1 MTAPFSARRRADE
14 FEALLS
20 RDPTTASSGTD
31 TQRYADLLEVV
42 ADLRA
47 VPPATAR
54 PEFVASLR
62 DRLMAEADTAL
73 VRQPPAPSRLAMPA
87 SSRTRQRRI
96 GALLGG
102 AALVGSAATMA
113 VAAQTALPGESLYG
127 VKRGIESAQ
136 VRLATDDADRGRT
149 LLAQAGTRLTELE
162 ELAAGDAGRDQL
174 VPDTLDSFTR
184 QSSDGVH
191 SLLASYEATGSEGD
205 AQVARDF
212 TATSMDRL
220 ERLQGELP
228 ESARDDLLAAARTLA
243 DLDDELSN
251 ACLACTGGITTT
263 PEFLQ
268 TSAPQV
274 GLLSGLDTDQLTL
287 EGAPIS
293 GQDVTGIQVP
303 EALDPQQVVPTAQ
316 PSTTLGPG
324 PGSVV
329 PDPTSTDP
337 ASTDPAKPDP
347 TKPVKDITKNL
358 TDTVTD
364 TTDTVTDGLT
374 DTTGNLTSQLDDVT
388 GGALGGLTSGAD
400 DATGGLIG
408 EVTGAVD
415 GITGGTLGNA
425 TGGLLP

>member
-14 FEALLS
+14 FEAVLS
-20 RDPTTASSGTD
+20 RDPTTASSGTEA
-31 TQRYADLLEVV
+31 QRYADLLEVV

-62 DRLMAEADTAL
+62 ERLMAEADTAL
-73 VRQPPAPSRLAMPA
+73 VRRPPAPSRLAMPA

-102 AALVGSAATMA
+102 VALVGSAATMA

-136 VRLATDDADRGRT
+136 VRLAPDDADRGRT

-162 ELAAGDAGRDQL
+162 ELAAGDAGRDEL
-174 VPDTLDSFTR
+174 VPETLDTFTR
-184 QSSDGVH
+184 QSSDGVG

-228 ESARDDLLAAARTLA
+228 ESARDDLLAAGRTLA
-243 DLDDELSN
+243 DLDLEVSN
-251 ACLACTGGITTT
+251 VCLTCTGGITTT
-263 PEFLQ
+263 PEFLL

-293 GQDVTGIQVP
+293 GQDLTGIQVP

-316 PSTTLGPG
+316 PSTTPGPG

-329 PDPTSTDP
+329 PDPT
-337 ASTDPAKPDP
+337 KPDP
-347 TKPVKDITKNL
+347 TKPDPTRPVKDITKNL
-358 TDTVTD
+358 TDTVTN

-374 DTTGNLTSQLDDVT
+374 DTTGSLTSQLDDVT

-408 EVTGAVD
+408 EVTGTLD
-415 GITGGTLGNA
+415 GITGGSLGNA

>member
-1 MTAPFSARRRADE
+1 MTAPFSARRRAEE
-14 FEALLS
+14 FEALVS
-20 RDPTTASSGTD
+20 RDPTTASSGPD
-31 TQRYADLLEVV
+31 AERYADLLEVV

-62 DRLMAEADTAL
+62 ERLMAEADTAL

-102 AALVGSAATMA
+102 VALVGSAATMA

-136 VRLATDDADRGRT
+136 VRLAPDDADRGRT

-162 ELAAGDAGRDQL
+162 ELAAGDAGRDEL

-184 QSSDGVH
+184 QSSDGVR
-191 SLLASYEATGSEGD
+191 SLLVSYEATGSESD
-205 AQVARDF
+205 AQAARDF

-228 ESARDDLLAAARTLA
+228 ESVRDDLLAAGRTLA
-243 DLDDELSN
+243 DLDLEVSN
-251 ACLACTGGITTT
+251 VCLTCTGGITTT
-263 PEFLQ
+263 PEFLLA
-268 TSAPQV
+268 SAPQV

-293 GQDVTGIQVP
+293 GQDLTGIQVP
-303 EALDPQQVVPTAQ
+303 EALDPQQVVPTQQ

-337 ASTDPAKPDP
+337 AKPDP
-347 TKPVKDITKNL
+347 TKPARDITKNL

-374 DTTGNLTSQLDDVT
+374 DTTGSLTSQLDDVT

-408 EVTGAVD
+408 EVTGTVD

>member
-1 MTAPFSARRRADE
+1 VPRAWTH
-14 FEALLS
+14 LL
-20 RDPTTASSGTD
+20 A
-31 TQRYADLLEVV
+31 VV
-42 ADLRA
+42 AGSPIDPEQET
-47 VPPATAR
+47 PPAWRAYV
-54 PEFVASLR
+54 EEVL
-62 DRLMAEADTAL
+62 DT
-73 VRQPPAPSRLAMPA
+73 
-87 SSRTRQRRI
+87 
-96 GALLGG
+96 
-102 AALVGSAATMA
+102 
-113 VAAQTALPGESLYG
+113 
-127 VKRGIESAQ
+127 
-136 VRLATDDADRGRT
+136 
-149 LLAQAGTRLTELE
+149 
-162 ELAAGDAGRDQL
+162 
-174 VPDTLDSFTR
+174 FTR
-184 QSSDGVH
+184 QSSDGVG

-205 AQVARDF
+205 AQAARDF

-228 ESARDDLLAAARTLA
+228 ESARDDLLAAGRTLA
-243 DLDDELSN
+243 DLDLEVSN
-251 ACLACTGGITTT
+251 VCLTCTGGITTT
-263 PEFLQ
+263 PEFLL

-293 GQDVTGIQVP
+293 GQDLTGLQVP
-303 EALDPQQVVPTAQ
+303 EALDPQQVAPTAQ
-316 PSTTLGPG
+316 PPTTLGPG

-337 ASTDPAKPDP
+337 TEPDP

-374 DTTGNLTSQLDDVT
+374 DTTGSLTSQLDDVT

-408 EVTGAVD
+408 EVTGTLD
-415 GITGGTLGNA
+415 GVTGGSLGNA